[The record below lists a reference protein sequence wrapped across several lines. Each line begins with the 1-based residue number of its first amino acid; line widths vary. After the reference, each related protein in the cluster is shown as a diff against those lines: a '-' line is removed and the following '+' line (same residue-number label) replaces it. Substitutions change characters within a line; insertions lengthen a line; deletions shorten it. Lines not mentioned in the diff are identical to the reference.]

1 MFIKIFHI
9 LDPEITASKCVSV
22 YCLTSLEL
30 SNKSIIK
37 EKLGN
42 PNYLETKKYECSQ
55 PWGKEHID
63 MEIRKYF
70 SLNMMKTQ
78 LAERN

>member
-1 MFIKIFHI
+1 MCQRVLSDLIGIKQQI
-9 LDPEITASKCVSV
+9 
-22 YCLTSLEL
+22 
-30 SNKSIIK
+30 